1 MSSFTCPNCGSV
13 VFKTHETVLVKRQIF
28 IDTTNEVGSRLFDH
42 ATQRTQDA
50 SPWHCGRCDTTIG
63 DGQSDLLDKI
73 AAKISF
79 DDLNTLP

>member
-1 MSSFTCPNCGSV
+1 MSSFICSNCDAA

-28 IDTTNEVGSRLFDH
+28 IDTAHETGNRLFDR

-50 SPWHCGRCDTTIG
+50 SPWHCGHCDATIG

-73 AAKISF
+73 APRSVSTI
-79 DDLNTLP
+79 